1 MKKLTSKSIG
11 IRVTM
16 PNGLE
21 IQWELFNPFFFS
33 EKSSQIVNF
42 RCECPI
48 HVKQKFIYSIALMQ
62 FQYVIHQTI
71 FTGEE

>member
-1 MKKLTSKSIG
+1 MDLKYNESFLT
-11 IRVTM
+11 
-16 PNGLE
+16 L
-21 IQWELFNPFFFS
+21 FFFS

>member
-1 MKKLTSKSIG
+1 MDLKYNESFLT
-11 IRVTM
+11 
-16 PNGLE
+16 L
-21 IQWELFNPFFFS
+21 FFS

-48 HVKQKFIYSIALMQ
+48 HVKQNSKFIYSIALMQ
-62 FQYVIHQTI
+62 FQYVIHPTI